1 MSDALKRTEAYFAN
15 SGFKPFRFQRSV
27 WKAYREGES
36 GLLHSATGTGKTLA
50 AWMGPLQTWM
60 KEHPDGGKFSARR
73 WPPLRTIWIT
83 PLRALANDT
92 LEALKAPVEYL
103 DLPWRI
109 EGRTGDTS
117 SSRKTRQLKKLPTA
131 LVTTPESLSLM
142 LTHQS
147 VLEQLRGLE
156 SIFVDEWHE
165 LLGTKRGVQTELALA
180 RLRKLN
186 PNLRTWGIS
195 ATLGNLDEAC
205 STLLGGTH
213 GTGTSQTGTPQTGRI
228 IEGYKSKR
236 IVFES
241 LIPDEMECFPWTGH
255 IGTKM
260 IPQVIE
266 KIEQCSNAL
275 VFTNTRSQTE
285 IWYQEM
291 LKARPDWAGLIAVHH
306 GSLDTSVRTWV
317 ENGLRGGTL
326 RAVVCTSSLDLGV
339 DFTAVDVVFQ
349 VGSPKGAARLLQRA
363 GRSGHQPSATSRLFF
378 VPTNAIELIE
388 LAAAQD
394 AIRLRQ
400 LESRRPLAKPLDVL
414 AQHAVTI
421 AIGGGFT
428 ADQLLTE
435 VRTTRSFDTLSD
447 SEWQWVLKF
456 VTTGGDSLKA
466 YPEFQKVIVED
477 GRYTMDD
484 RRQVRQ
490 HRMSI
495 GTIASD
501 AAMHV
506 RYMSGRSLGTTEE
519 SFIAKL
525 NEGDKFLFAGR
536 IVKLVKIHDNA
547 AYVRRATGRPDAI
560 PRWGGGRLPIS
571 TELSDALRIR
581 IQRASE
587 GVLEGHEMR
596 ALDGLFA
603 IQESSSHIPN
613 SGELLVESIK
623 TREGHHTSIFPFE
636 GRLAHEGLGA
646 VFAYRISQLSKIT
659 LTLACNDHGI
669 LLHSRQPI
677 PIDEAID
684 AGLFSPENLDAD
696 IANSLNATQMAKKQ
710 FRQIARVAGLVHD
723 GMPGQQ
729 KTAKQLRASSNMF
742 YDVFE
747 KYDPSNLLLE
757 QSRREVLQFQLESAR
772 MQAALERIE
781 KGRIVRQRPAKMTPF
796 SFPLFV
802 DRLREHVSSESLA
815 ERVARIVGKLT

>member
-1 MSDALKRTEAYFAN
+1 MRTALKQTERYFERL
-15 SGFKPFRFQRSV
+15 GFKPFRFQRSV
-27 WKAYREGES
+27 WKAYREGDS

-60 KEHPDGGKFSARR
+60 AEQPDGGKYSTRR

-92 LEALKAPVEYL
+92 LEALKAPVEHL
-103 DLPWRI
+103 GLPWRV

-117 SSRKTRQLKKLPTA
+117 SSTKSRQLKRLPTA

-142 LTHQS
+142 LTHRP
-147 VLEQLRGLE
+147 VLDQLRGLE

-180 RLRKLN
+180 RLRRLN

-205 STLLGGTH
+205 STLLGD
-213 GTGTSQTGTPQTGRI
+213 SPRAGRV

-241 LIPDEMECFPWTGH
+241 LIPDQMDCFPWTGH

-266 KIEQCSNAL
+266 QIEKCSSAL

-317 ENGLRGGTL
+317 ENGLRSGKL

-400 LESRRPLAKPLDVL
+400 LEARRPLSRPLDVL

-428 ADQLLTE
+428 ADELLAE
-435 VRTTRSFDTLSD
+435 VRSTRSFDALSD
-447 SEWQWVLKF
+447 AQWQWVLKF
-456 VTTGGDSLKA
+456 VTTGGESLKA
-466 YPEFQKVIVED
+466 YAEFQKVLVD
-477 GRYTMDD
+477 DARYTMDD
-484 RRQVRQ
+484 RRLVRQ

-571 TELSDALRIR
+571 TELSDALRNR
-581 IQRASE
+581 IERASE
-587 GVLEGHEMR
+587 GVLEGREMR
-596 ALDGLFA
+596 SLESLFA
-603 IQESSSHIPN
+603 IQESWSHIPH
-613 SGELLVESIK
+613 SSELLVESIK
-623 TREGHHTSIFPFE
+623 TREGYHTSIFPFE

-742 YDVFE
+742 YEVFE

-757 QSRREVLQFQLESAR
+757 QSRREVLEFQLESAR
-772 MQAALERIE
+772 MHAALERIE
-781 KGRIVRQRPAKMTPF
+781 NGTIVRQRPAKMTPF

-802 DRLREHVSSESLA
+802 DRLRERVSSESLS
-815 ERVARIVGKLT
+815 ERVARIVGKLSK